1 MGNINNQYFQNSN
14 GGGRGRRER
23 GECCTHTRFPSSPKT
38 GKRGNPIPQTV
49 LVLGGNDGRRVDDSF
64 RKLIDCLSLLRRRLL
79 GNGGRCPPP
88 SFVPR
93 TRFPSPQKG
102 KKKIFHHAIAT
113 RNLWVSRAAKT
124 KEECRPNGDTKNGFR
139 SFPRIK

>member
-49 LVLGGNDGRRVDDSF
+49 LVFGGNDGRRVDDSF

-79 GNGGRCPPP
+79 RNGGRCPPP

-93 TRFPSPQKG
+93 TRFPLKKERKRSSIMQSLPEICGFLERRKPKRNAASTETQKMDSD
-102 KKKIFHHAIAT
+102 H
-113 RNLWVSRAAKT
+113 
-124 KEECRPNGDTKNGFR
+124 
-139 SFPRIK
+139 FPG